1 MSEALAIIQATPMP
15 ARRPNGVTARQW
27 RLAALYPRCETA
39 YEALIAAGYS
49 TTTAKARASKT
60 LDAIGVK
67 RATDIQNG
75 SQLDRA
81 RGLVGLG
88 QELIAS
94 ANRDELAD
102 RDKIVLGLAAVKQ
115 GHEIGESVEASGS
128 GSAWKQRQRRA
139 IRLALRMGY
148 AAGLAAANPPQQG

>member
-1 MSEALAIIQATPMP
+1 MSEALAIKTITATVI
-15 ARRPNGVTARQW
+15 RPPGVTKRQM
-27 RLAALYPRCETA
+27 RLAALLPRCETA
-39 YEALIAAGYS
+39 YEALKRAGYENS
-49 TTTAKARASKT
+49 TALGAARRISDS
-60 LDAIGVK
+60 LGVK
-67 RATDIQNG
+67 LATKAIEATG
-75 SQLDRA
+75 LDKA
-81 RGLVGLG
+81 RGLVALG

-148 AAGLAAANPPQQG
+148 AAGLAAANSPQQG